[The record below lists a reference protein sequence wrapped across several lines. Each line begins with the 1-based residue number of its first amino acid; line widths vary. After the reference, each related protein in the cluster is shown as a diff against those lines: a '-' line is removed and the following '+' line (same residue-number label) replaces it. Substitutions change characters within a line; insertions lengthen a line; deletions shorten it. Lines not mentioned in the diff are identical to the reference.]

1 MKLKY
6 LWIVGGI
13 LAVLII
19 LAILVG
25 NGQDKEINNNV
36 EQNKSVPGVF
46 RSNYI
51 SFNYRPEYTLQEVP
65 TTDGRVLVNLKLMG
79 ERSTVLFNLR
89 GASQDL
95 PELTEVQMRR
105 RNTLQY
111 SEEVGIKGDERGLLF
126 RTADKKERTI
136 FLKKGARL
144 LTITLTADSADKE
157 WETEFQELVD
167 SVEW

>member
-1 MKLKY
+1 
-6 LWIVGGI
+6 
-13 LAVLII
+13 
-19 LAILVG
+19 
-25 NGQDKEINNNV
+25 
-36 EQNKSVPGVF
+36 
-46 RSNYI
+46 
-51 SFNYRPEYTLQEVP
+51 
-65 TTDGRVLVNLKLMG
+65 VLVNLKLTG

-95 PELTEVQMRR
+95 SELTEVQMRR

-136 FLKKGARL
+136 FLKKGVRL
-144 LTITLTADSADKE
+144 LTITLTADSADKD
-157 WETEFQELVD
+157 WETEFQGLID